1 MPKRFAVLFSF
12 AALYLIWGST
22 YLGIR
27 FAIETIPPFL
37 MAGVRFLLAGLIMY
51 GAARLTGAPR
61 PKLATWR
68 SAALIGG
75 CLLLCGNGGVT
86 IAERWVPSGLAALL
100 VATVPIY
107 IALLGWLT
115 GTAPRP
121 TPLVWIGLIGGFVGV
136 GFLIGPA
143 FKAPPAGT
151 HNYFAL
157 GVAILLIGSLLWS
170 AGSLYSRHLKSRISL
185 FIGAGQQMIAGGALL
200 FLAGILAGEERG
212 FSLQQVSWLSLNAFI
227 YLVLIGALLGY
238 TAYFYLLRHCDPSKV
253 ATYAYVNP
261 IVALLLGSV
270 FAGEE
275 LTVRTLL
282 GAILIVGSVAI
293 VIMAQQMRVK
303 QSPPVPVAM
312 SAADCSDA

>member
-1 MPKRFAVLFSF
+1 MSKRAAILVSF

-27 FAIETIPPFL
+27 FAIETIPPLL
-37 MAGVRFLLAGLIMY
+37 MAGTRFMLAGLIMY
-51 GAARLTGAPR
+51 GVARLAGAPR
-61 PKLATWR
+61 PNLATWR
-68 SAALIGG
+68 SAAIIGG

-86 IAERWVPSGLAALL
+86 LAEKWVPSGLAALL
-100 VATVPIY
+100 VATVPID

-115 GTAPRP
+115 GTTARP
-121 TPLVWIGLIGGFVGV
+121 TPLVWLGLVGGFVGV

-143 FKAPPAGT
+143 FKVPSAGK

-157 GVAILLIGSLLWS
+157 GVSILLAGSLLWS
-170 AGSLYSRHLKSRISL
+170 AGSLYSRHVKSRVPL
-185 FIGAGQQMIAGGALL
+185 FLGAGQQMIAGGALL
-200 FLAGILAGEERG
+200 LLAGILRGEQHG

-261 IVALLLGSV
+261 IVALLLGRT
-270 FAGEE
+270 FAGER
-275 LTVRTLL
+275 LTGRTLL
-282 GAILIVGSVAI
+282 GAVLIVGSVAI
-293 VIMAQQMRVK
+293 VIMAQQMRVR
-303 QSPPVPVAM
+303 QSSSIAAAM
-312 SAADCSDA
+312 SAGDCPDA